1 MARKYIEK
9 NYERPFF
16 DKLLRNFLSITLPN
30 VRYFKVASFFVKIG
44 KPFSFLFPKKI
55 KNMIGLMPTSFPKKL
70 LKNQEIYRAK
80 GKKIA
85 RVALLTGCVQKEI
98 SPQIN
103 ESTIRLLNR
112 HGVEVVVMKKILV
125 TRKLLKDCED
135 KAIKTFEAK
144 LNTNDELYSQSKLI
158 ELSQGCDAVLTSLT
172 DKMDEET
179 INKLPETVKVISNF
193 AVGFG
198 NIDLE
203 AAKKRGI
210 AVTNTPEV
218 LSDATAEIGILLI
231 LGACRRAAEGIE
243 AAKESNWKWSA
254 DYLIGKQLT
263 GSRLGILGMGRI
275 GQKIA
280 KIAKSLGM
288 IIHYHNRS
296 KLSDDK
302 EQGAIYHDSLKSLF
316 SVSDV
321 LSICC
326 PATKET
332 VNLINKETVEYF
344 PKGAVITNVARG
356 DIVDDDALIDALN
369 RRKIY
374 AAGLDVY
381 KGEPNLN
388 PGYLKIKTAF
398 ILPHLGSAT
407 KDTRTAMA
415 NLAIDNI
422 DEFFNTGN
430 CKNKVN

>member
-1 MARKYIEK
+1 
-9 NYERPFF
+9 
-16 DKLLRNFLSITLPN
+16 
-30 VRYFKVASFFVKIG
+30 
-44 KPFSFLFPKKI
+44 
-55 KNMIGLMPTSFPKKL
+55 
-70 LKNQEIYRAK
+70 
-80 GKKIA
+80 
-85 RVALLTGCVQKEI
+85 
-98 SPQIN
+98 
-103 ESTIRLLNR
+103 
-112 HGVEVVVMKKILV
+112 MKKILN
-125 TRKLLKDCED
+125 TRRLLKESED
-135 KAIKTFEAK
+135 KASKMFDTH
-144 LNTNDELYSQSKLI
+144 LNSNDELYSQSRLI

-172 DKMDEET
+172 DKMDADT
-179 INKLPETVKVISNF
+179 INKLPETIKVISNF

-231 LGACRRAAEGIE
+231 LGACRRASEGIE
-243 AAKESNWKWSA
+243 AARESNWKWSS

-263 GSRLGILGMGRI
+263 GTRLGILGMGRI

-280 KIAKSLGM
+280 NIARSLGM

-296 KLSDDK
+296 KLSEDK
-302 EQGAIYHDSLKSLF
+302 EQGAVYHDNLKSLF

-332 VNLINKETVEYF
+332 ENMINKETVEYF
-344 PKGAVITNVARG
+344 PTGAVITNVARG
-356 DIVDDDALIDALN
+356 DIVDDEALIDALH

-388 PGYLKIKTAF
+388 PGYLKIKSVF

-407 KDTRTAMA
+407 KHTRTAMA

-422 DEFFNTGN
+422 DEFFRTGN
-430 CKNKVN
+430 CTNKVN

>member
-1 MARKYIEK
+1 
-9 NYERPFF
+9 
-16 DKLLRNFLSITLPN
+16 
-30 VRYFKVASFFVKIG
+30 
-44 KPFSFLFPKKI
+44 
-55 KNMIGLMPTSFPKKL
+55 
-70 LKNQEIYRAK
+70 
-80 GKKIA
+80 
-85 RVALLTGCVQKEI
+85 
-98 SPQIN
+98 
-103 ESTIRLLNR
+103 
-112 HGVEVVVMKKILV
+112 MKKILI
-125 TRKLLKDCED
+125 TRKLIKDSED
-135 KAIKTFEAK
+135 KASKTFDPIF
-144 LNTNDELYSQSKLI
+144 NSNDELYSQSKVI
-158 ELSQGCDAVLTSLT
+158 EMSKGCDGILTSLT
-172 DKMDEET
+172 DKMDKET
-179 INKLPETVKVISNF
+179 IDKLPNTIKIISNF

-243 AAKESNWKWSA
+243 AAREGGWKWSA

-263 GSRLGILGMGRI
+263 GTRLGILGMGRI

-288 IIHYHNRS
+288 VVHYHNRS
-296 KLSDDK
+296 KLKSEK
-302 EQGAIYHDSLKSLF
+302 EDGAIYHDNIKSLF

-332 VNLINKETVEYF
+332 ENMINKETVEYF
-344 PKGAVITNVARG
+344 PKGAIITNVARG
-356 DIVDDDALIDALN
+356 DIIEDEALIDALN

-374 AAGLDVY
+374 AVGLDVY
-381 KGEPNLN
+381 KNEPNLN

-407 KDTRTAMA
+407 KDTRIAMA

-422 DEFFNTGN
+422 DEFFKTGN
-430 CKNKVN
+430 CTNKVN

>member
-1 MARKYIEK
+1 
-9 NYERPFF
+9 
-16 DKLLRNFLSITLPN
+16 
-30 VRYFKVASFFVKIG
+30 
-44 KPFSFLFPKKI
+44 
-55 KNMIGLMPTSFPKKL
+55 
-70 LKNQEIYRAK
+70 
-80 GKKIA
+80 
-85 RVALLTGCVQKEI
+85 
-98 SPQIN
+98 
-103 ESTIRLLNR
+103 
-112 HGVEVVVMKKILV
+112 MKKILI
-125 TRKLLKDCED
+125 TRKLIKDSED
-135 KAIKTFEAK
+135 KASKTF
-144 LNTNDELYSQSKLI
+144 NPIFNSNDELYSQSKVI
-158 ELSQGCDAVLTSLT
+158 EMSKDCDGILTSLT
-172 DKMDEET
+172 DKMDKET
-179 INKLPETVKVISNF
+179 IDKLPDTIKIISNF

-243 AAKESNWKWSA
+243 AAREGGWKWSA

-263 GSRLGILGMGRI
+263 GTRLGILGMGRI

-288 IIHYHNRS
+288 VIHYHNRS
-296 KLSDDK
+296 KLKDEK
-302 EQGAIYHDSLKSLF
+302 EDGAIYHDSIKSLF

-332 VNLINKETVEYF
+332 ENMINKETVEYF
-344 PKGAVITNVARG
+344 PKGAIITNVARG
-356 DIVDDDALIDALN
+356 DIIEDEALIDALN

-381 KGEPNLN
+381 KNEPNLN

-407 KDTRTAMA
+407 KDTRIAMA

-422 DEFFNTGN
+422 DEFFKTGN
-430 CKNKVN
+430 CTNKVN

>member
-1 MARKYIEK
+1 
-9 NYERPFF
+9 
-16 DKLLRNFLSITLPN
+16 
-30 VRYFKVASFFVKIG
+30 
-44 KPFSFLFPKKI
+44 
-55 KNMIGLMPTSFPKKL
+55 
-70 LKNQEIYRAK
+70 
-80 GKKIA
+80 
-85 RVALLTGCVQKEI
+85 
-98 SPQIN
+98 
-103 ESTIRLLNR
+103 
-112 HGVEVVVMKKILV
+112 MKKILI
-125 TRKLLKDCED
+125 TRKLIKDCED
-135 KAIKTFEAK
+135 KASKIFDAK
-144 LNTNDELYSQSKLI
+144 FNSNDELYSQKKLI
-158 ELSQGCDAVLTSLT
+158 ELSSGFDGILTSLT
-172 DKMDEET
+172 DKMDADT
-179 INKLPETVKVISNF
+179 INALPETIKIISNF

-203 AAKKRGI
+203 AAKKRNI
-210 AVTNTPEV
+210 AVTNTPDV
-218 LSDATAEIGILLI
+218 LTDATAEIGMLLI
-231 LGACRRAAEGIE
+231 LGACRRAAEGIQH
-243 AAKESNWKWSA
+243 AKESNWKWTA

-263 GSRLGILGMGRI
+263 GTRLGILGMGRI

-280 KIAKSLGM
+280 SIAKSFGM

-296 KLSDDK
+296 KLTEEK
-302 EQGAIYHDSLKSLF
+302 AQGAIYHDNLKSLF

-332 VNLINKETVEYF
+332 QNLINKDTLEYF
-344 PKGAVITNVARG
+344 PTGAVITNVARG
-356 DIVDDDALIDALN
+356 DIVDDEALIDALN

-381 KGEPNLN
+381 KNEPNLN
-388 PGYLKIKTAF
+388 PGYLKIKSAF

>member
-1 MARKYIEK
+1 
-9 NYERPFF
+9 
-16 DKLLRNFLSITLPN
+16 
-30 VRYFKVASFFVKIG
+30 
-44 KPFSFLFPKKI
+44 
-55 KNMIGLMPTSFPKKL
+55 
-70 LKNQEIYRAK
+70 
-80 GKKIA
+80 
-85 RVALLTGCVQKEI
+85 
-98 SPQIN
+98 
-103 ESTIRLLNR
+103 
-112 HGVEVVVMKKILV
+112 MKKILI
-125 TRKLLKDCED
+125 TRKLIKDSED
-135 KAIKTFEAK
+135 KASKIFEPIF
-144 LNTNDELYSQSKLI
+144 NTNDELYSQSKVI
-158 ELSQGCDAVLTSLT
+158 EMSKGCDGILTSLT
-172 DKMDEET
+172 DKMDKET
-179 INKLPETVKVISNF
+179 ISKLPDTVKIISNF

-198 NIDLE
+198 NIDLD

-243 AAKESNWKWSA
+243 AAREGGWKWSA

-263 GSRLGILGMGRI
+263 GTKLGILGMGRI

-288 IIHYHNRS
+288 VIHYHNRS
-296 KLSDDK
+296 KLTDDK
-302 EQGAIYHDSLKSLF
+302 EDGAIYHDNIKSLF

-332 VNLINKETVEYF
+332 ENMINKVTVEYF
-344 PKGAVITNVARG
+344 PKGAIITNVARG
-356 DIVDDDALIDALN
+356 DIIEDEALIDALN

-374 AAGLDVY
+374 AVGLDVY
-381 KGEPNLN
+381 KNEPNLN

-407 KDTRTAMA
+407 KDTRIAMA

-422 DEFFNTGN
+422 DEFFKTGN
-430 CKNKVN
+430 CTNKVN